1 MDNYLL
7 YAVEAQAVE
16 DASGD
21 QRPGGGFPA
30 GGVPTPVAAT
40 RAPPDVRGRF
50 ARAGAQNLALS

>member
-21 QRPGGGFPA
+21 QRPGGGIPA
-30 GGVPTPVAAT
+30 GGVPTPVAAARSAPRRQGAL
-40 RAPPDVRGRF
+40 RAF
-50 ARAGAQNLALS
+50 RAQDSALS